1 MIQFWGMIPK
11 GRNTNFVLDGL
22 KKKKQSKKFFS
33 MHMAVNLNHYKVL
46 CMEQIIFSAQVK
58 HNISLV
64 ITTS

>member
-1 MIQFWGMIPK
+1 
-11 GRNTNFVLDGL
+11 
-22 KKKKQSKKFFS
+22 
-33 MHMAVNLNHYKVL
+33 MHMAVNLNHCKVL